1 MLVILLLDTIKEEM
15 QINHKTLMRV
25 LSKVLGEKITGTDY
39 QTRQLHGGTLGDV
52 RLVTDMAR
60 TVDHKELPYSVVL
73 KTQKKWE
80 RYGDPHSWRREYDL
94 YTPEL
99 GATFSGSFRRPD
111 CYHAEINK
119 EENETQLWM
128 EYIDGVSGKDL
139 TVEMLEQ
146 AALELGRWQGRLY
159 AERPAFLQELTNLG
173 RTEDMKNYY
182 LHYRSW
188 NLVYDYIRDE
198 DCEIPRHLREML
210 IEVDDNAD
218 EIWRRIEKLPIV
230 LCHRD
235 FWIANILYS
244 NGKIMLIDWDTTGW
258 GYMGE
263 DIKSLVADE
272 ADVDHMVECY
282 RKCVP
287 AYYKGFSEYADVSLI
302 VDHCVREMI
311 LVNLGYRLVENYIY
325 AESSD
330 EKTLQINVLQ
340 KIHDMGDI

>member
-1 MLVILLLDTIKEEM
+1 MP
-15 QINHKTLMRV
+15 INHETLTRV
-25 LSKVLGEKITGTDY
+25 LCKMLGEKITDANY

-52 RLVTDMAR
+52 RLVTGMAR
-60 TVDHKELPYSVVL
+60 SAGGGELPYRVVL

-94 YTPEL
+94 YISEL
-99 GATFSGSFRRPD
+99 GVTFSGSFRRPA
-111 CYHAEINK
+111 CYRAEING

-159 AERPAFLQELTNLG
+159 AERPIFLRKLTNLG
-173 RTEDMKNYY
+173 RTEDLKNYY

-188 NLVYDYIRDE
+188 NVVYDYIRSE
-198 DCEIPRHLREML
+198 DCEISKHLREML

-218 EIWRRIEKLPIV
+218 EIWRRIEKLPVV

-244 NGKIMLIDWDTTGW
+244 DGRIILIDWDTTGW
-258 GYMGE
+258 GYLGE

-272 ADVDHMVECY
+272 ADLDHMVECY
-282 RKCVP
+282 QKCVP
-287 AYYKGFSEYADVSLI
+287 AYYKGFSEYVDVSH
-302 VDHCVREMI
+302 VADHCVHEMI
-311 LVNLGYRLVENYIY
+311 LVNFGYRLVEWYIN
-325 AESSD
+325 AASPD
-330 EKTLQINVLQ
+330 EKALQLNVLQ
-340 KIHDMGDI
+340 RIHEMGNP

>member
-1 MLVILLLDTIKEEM
+1 MIEEM
-15 QINHKTLMRV
+15 QINDETLTRV
-25 LSKVLGEKITGTDY
+25 LSKLLDARIIRADY

-52 RLVTDMAR
+52 RLVTGMAR
-60 TVDHKELPYSVVL
+60 TADGEELPYSVVL

-94 YTPEL
+94 CMSEL
-99 GATFSGSFRRPD
+99 GATFSASFRQPG
-111 CYHAEINK
+111 CYHAEISE
-119 EENETQLWM
+119 EENETQIWM
-128 EYIDGVSGKDL
+128 EYIDGVSGKAL

-159 AERPAFLQELTNLG
+159 AERPIFLRKLTNLG
-173 RTEDMKNYY
+173 RTEDLKNYY

-188 NLVYDYIRDE
+188 NLVYDYIRSGN
-198 DCEIPRHLREML
+198 CEIPRYLREML

-218 EIWRRIEKLPIV
+218 EIWNRIEKLPIV

-235 FWIANILYS
+235 FWVANIFHS
-244 NGKIMLIDWDTTGW
+244 NGKIILIDWDTTGW
-258 GYMGE
+258 GYLGE

-287 AYYKGFSEYADVSLI
+287 AYYRGFSEYADVSHI
-302 VDHCVREMI
+302 ADHCVREMI
-311 LVNLGYRLVENYIY
+311 LVNLGYRLVENYLY
-325 AESSD
+325 AESPD
-330 EKTLQINVLQ
+330 EKTLQVNTLQ
-340 KIHDMGDI
+340 KIYEMGDL